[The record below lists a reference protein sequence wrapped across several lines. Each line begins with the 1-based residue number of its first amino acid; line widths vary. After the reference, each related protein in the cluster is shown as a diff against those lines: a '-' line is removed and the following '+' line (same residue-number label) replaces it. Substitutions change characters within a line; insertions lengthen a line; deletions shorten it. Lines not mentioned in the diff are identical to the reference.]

1 MASAGGWR
9 LPGQPGSIAALVR
22 PGPAEGGLRARAGP
36 GCDRSA
42 GLHALCKA
50 SGSGPP
56 LPPLGLVMLGRMDG
70 HRSLPSEVSVVSA
83 LGKRSYSGV
92 AVVVKM
98 GLKWLLQPTS
108 PLLLRYETLD

>member
-1 MASAGGWR
+1 MESGAPLR
-9 LPGQPGSIAALVR
+9 LPLPGEKQES
-22 PGPAEGGLRARAGP
+22 AEKLRRRA
-36 GCDRSA
+36 
-42 GLHALCKA
+42 
-50 SGSGPP
+50 
-56 LPPLGLVMLGRMDG
+56 RMDG
-70 HRSLPSEVSVVSA
+70 HRSLPSEVSIVSA